1 MRQPIVNLTPGR
13 HSLTSFLRRLL
24 VLVVVSAVP
33 IIFGVVIGEAVPG
46 IGVGIAVALLGLP
59 AVVLSPE
66 RDSRLSLK
74 SFLLLGRW
82 GSGGGPP

>member
-1 MRQPIVNLTPGR
+1 
-13 HSLTSFLRRLL
+13 L

-59 AVVLSPE
+59 SVVLSPE